1 VSGLAH
7 REASVGS
14 AVVPRQLGVWSHRR
28 IGVAVVLAGWAFL
41 FWFLLLA
48 GRVNLFLSTRTS
60 WVVPMAA
67 ILLTVAAGA
76 VLVTGRV
83 SRPEPVRLAEAL
95 WIAVLIVPVVALV
108 ALPPTSLGSFSAAK
122 RTQFSG
128 SAFSTVFG
136 RFEADSQITLL
147 MVAAAKH
154 TPEGAALLAARA
166 GEEVRLVGFVDRD
179 ENGPAD
185 EFRLTRYIVTCCA
198 ADAAVVQARVVNVMP
213 DSAATDDW
221 VEVTGRIYPVGPEVI
236 IVASSVR
243 QVRQPARPY
252 LTAPA

>member
-1 VSGLAH
+1 MTGIAH
-7 REASVGS
+7 REASAGP
-14 AVVPRQLGVWSHRR
+14 AVVPRSLGVWSQRR
-28 IGVAVVLAGWAFL
+28 IGVALVLAGWAVL

-48 GRVNLFLSTRTS
+48 GRVDLFLSTRTS

-67 ILLTVAAGA
+67 ILLTVAAAA
-76 VLVTGRV
+76 VLMAGRV
-83 SRPEPVRLAEAL
+83 SRPEPVRLPEAL
-95 WIAVLIVPVVALV
+95 GVAALLVPVVVLI
-108 ALPPTSLGSFSAAK
+108 ALPPTSLGSFSAGK

-128 SAFSTVFG
+128 AAFSTVFG
-136 RFEADSQITLL
+136 RFEADSEITLL

-154 TPEGAALLAARA
+154 TPEGAALLAERA
-166 GEEVRLVGFVDRD
+166 GDQVRLVGFVDRD
-179 ENGPAD
+179 ENGPTD

-213 DSAATDDW
+213 DTAAADDW
-221 VEVTGRIYPVGPEVI
+221 VEVTGRIYPVGPEVV

-243 QVRQPARPY
+243 RVPQPARPY